1 MRRCKNCGRLVEDHI
16 AVCPFCGKSPE
27 APAQTQG
34 GRMAQGP
41 GRPGGSRIPAGPAGP
56 GNWRIPDGPGYADG
70 PGRAYPGPP
79 PAGPAGPGRP
89 GSYPPGPGRGYG
101 PAGQPAYHEKKGMSP
116 EAKKK
121 LIIGIV
127 AGSLL
132 LIGIIVGIVLLIRA
146 RRTVDLETTYKMEID
161 GCDGYAKSQ
170 VYLDIDKL
178 DIALAKAMGS
188 KYRKMSDDEYVFSG
202 DYARMYSAYSTL
214 ISGGIKYS
222 CDKTENLKNGDTIH
236 IKVEYD
242 KEAKDAAKVLGVI
255 LKGSETDYKIK
266 DLEEAEL
273 YSPLDGD
280 YEIEFNGRAPY
291 ATASVIYTGDKEEIY
306 SEYFHLDKTD
316 NIALDDTLKVSFDP
330 SQIDENEAAANGYI
344 IDKKKTDVEYKVKA
358 GDIDYYLRT
367 AGDVN
372 DQVLT
377 SLKPSA
383 EKAILDYFD
392 GINEYVSIGE
402 PQYAASYVF
411 MSKYQETWDA
421 NNYVDLIYTV
431 QVTSREGAFKTQNI
445 YIPIEFEDV
454 IVEKG
459 GKIPDCY
466 ASSPLG
472 ETDLKYNLEGWG
484 TNYVKGYKN
493 KTDMERE
500 LANDKG
506 NNFNGSV
513 TKGFKDK

>member
-1 MRRCKNCGRLVEDHI
+1 M
-16 AVCPFCGKSPE
+16 F
-27 APAQTQG
+27 
-34 GRMAQGP
+34 
-41 GRPGGSRIPAGPAGP
+41 
-56 GNWRIPDGPGYADG
+56 
-70 PGRAYPGPP
+70 
-79 PAGPAGPGRP
+79 
-89 GSYPPGPGRGYG
+89 
-101 PAGQPAYHEKKGMSP
+101 
-116 EAKKK
+116 
-121 LIIGIV
+121 
-127 AGSLL
+127 
-132 LIGIIVGIVLLIRA
+132 
-146 RRTVDLETTYKMEID
+146 
-161 GCDGYAKSQ
+161 
-170 VYLDIDKL
+170 DKL
-178 DIALAKAMGS
+178 DAIEKRYNEVLEELADPDAASDQTKFRKLMKEQSDLNPIVEAFRRYKNDKQTIEDSLELLDMENDEELKELAKEDLS
-188 KYRKMSDDEYVFSG
+188 
-202 DYARMYSAYSTL
+202 SA
-214 ISGGIKYS
+214 K
-222 CDKTENLKNGDTIH
+222 
-236 IKVEYD
+236 
-242 KEAKDAAKVLGVI
+242 
-255 LKGSETDYKIK
+255 K

-330 SQIDENEAAANGYI
+330 SQIYENEAAANGYI

-454 IVEKG
+454 IVEKD